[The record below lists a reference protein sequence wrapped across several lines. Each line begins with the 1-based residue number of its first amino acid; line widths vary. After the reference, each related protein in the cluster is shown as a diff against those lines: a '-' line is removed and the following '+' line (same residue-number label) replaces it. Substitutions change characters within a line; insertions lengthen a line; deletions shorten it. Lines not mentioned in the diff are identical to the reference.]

1 MHYARFRDPAGSVRE
16 GRYDPETETVAF
28 GDDEYAF
35 DDPTIDVLPPVD
47 PSKIVCV
54 GRNYADH
61 AAEMDNEVPD
71 RPLLF
76 LKPPNALAGHGDTVT
91 VPAGKDRVDWEAE
104 LAVVIGESCKRVDAA
119 DAMDVVAGFTCMN
132 DVSNRD
138 DQNREQNWVRGKA
151 FDNAAPL
158 GPVVATPDEVPADAA
173 VELRVD
179 GETKQSGDRSQLM
192 FDVPTLIEEITT
204 YLTLEAGD
212 VIATGTPDGVGPLSD
227 GRHRRRLRRGRRYAR
242 TRRACTVACRPTL
255 SSTPLGCCR
264 VPHRVSGEP
273 MRFQRSTTTI
283 QARRS

>member
-16 GRYDPETETVAF
+16 GQYDPETETVAF
-28 GDDEYAF
+28 GGEEYAF
-35 DDPTIDVLPPVD
+35 DDPTIDVLPPTE

-76 LKPPNALAGHGDTVT
+76 LKPPNTLAGHGDTVT

-104 LAVVIGESCKRVDAA
+104 LAVVIGESCKHVDAA

-132 DVSNRD
+132 DISNRD

-179 GETKQSGDRSQLM
+179 GETKQSGNRSQLM

-227 GRHRRRLRRGRRYAR
+227 GD
-242 TRRACTVACRPTL
+242 TVAVSVEGVGTL
-255 SSTPLGCCR
+255 EHDVRIP
-264 VPHRVSGEP
+264 
-273 MRFQRSTTTI
+273 
-283 QARRS
+283 

>member
-1 MHYARFRDPAGSVRE
+1 MHRVRFRDPAGSIRE
-16 GRYDPETETVAF
+16 GAYDPESGTVAF
-28 GDDEYAF
+28 GDDEYAL
-35 DDPTIDVLPPVD
+35 DDPAIDVLPPTD
-47 PSKIVCV
+47 PTKIVCI

-61 AAEMDNEVPD
+61 AAELGNDVPD

-91 VPAGKDRVDWEAE
+91 VPAGKDRIDWEAE
-104 LAVVIGESCKRVDAA
+104 LAVVIGEQCKAVDAD

-158 GPVVATPDEVPADAA
+158 GPVTATPDEVPADAS
-173 VELRVD
+173 VELRVN
-179 GETKQSGDRSQLM
+179 GETKQSSDRGHLI

-212 VIATGTPDGVGPLSD
+212 VIATGTPEGVGALANGD
-227 GRHRRRLRRGRRYAR
+227 
-242 TRRACTVACRPTL
+242 TVEVEVEGVGTL
-255 SSTPLGCCR
+255 EHDVRIP
-264 VPHRVSGEP
+264 
-273 MRFQRSTTTI
+273 
-283 QARRS
+283 